1 MKRIITLLLALVMA
15 ATAVPMISVAAAE
28 DERLTLNV
36 GESLALDEISGSTA
50 IAAEANGNKYMQ
62 VQKMDYN
69 GGEGIKLTINP
80 LTVDGTTY
88 KYYYIRFKVRNTNE
102 EYDGLVPE
110 DRYLRLSTSGGTNA
124 TIGAYAYQITTNAK
138 HFTKTWQSSGFTK
151 QANVIGDGG
160 WTGGYGNPIYMAL
173 TNTANPGA
181 VTLNI
186 NAGAKVSEDY
196 SYVYA
201 NLAAYEADSERDSR
215 GRWRTDHDTAIP
227 FEIDDIEIGYFI
239 DDRTP
244 ESVYDNRVTSNFAA
258 NFTEAKGFR
267 IYTTIDFEDG
277 TLSGKDAN
285 GNIAATVSANNATS
299 TISAFSDIDGMLS
312 LAVNTENDYLRVLD
326 MTAAD
331 SGKVTF
337 DKPLDTGIYT
347 LSGDFRLLYYQNS
360 GQRLKVGNTTA
371 SFHDK
376 GIHEATI
383 TVTDTNGNNLGSFVI
398 NPWWDKDEIT
408 FALKEPADGIKL
420 TMTQNGITEANN
432 TLYENTVD
440 VMNLKLTLGESFS
453 KELPVAG
460 GLLPGLK
467 MYSTDSTRIV
477 TDDRNNTYLHIGE
490 RNYMKGNDG
499 VFLNTGV
506 KLEALTEYTIAVKAR
521 QSVGCIGTDLV
532 AINVMPLSGTTHIS
546 GYRDLND
553 LTAAVTWTRTHK
565 DMPYPSAVNYDSYH
579 GHVKHSGYGYA
590 VVPGDW
596 ETYLFSYIP
605 SEDIN
610 SFNMSIHTSYASGA
624 PVDLSRWYTGATLSN
639 GTLQSINKV
648 NPIDIDDI
656 VIYKSASATPGTE
669 IYEWD
674 FENGMPTAAS
684 SAFAQTANATANTLT
699 LESGDYYSII
709 GENGGI
715 PQMTISGFDG
725 FENGKYSISFDV
737 RIGAYD
743 GDIDKD
749 HNTAN
754 ITLKSFRESKA
765 DPTAEL
771 IEGSVTKQTISAE
784 WTTITYEFNV
794 KSTSELEKLVIGF
807 EALGEGYLADL
818 NRIDYRNFSMTQIPT
833 EISDIPYNGIL
844 MLMLRKRFNEKGDGN
859 YLSGALTEENLQY
872 WTKHDQT
879 LEVKTAGEGEEQIT
893 YLAASDIKNNYSG
906 YIYENGKTLTPGTY
920 LLRVDLRTSTPGED
934 TQLRIS
940 LGDSTKKIRFGNEWV
955 TFESVFDIEEETALW
970 LRFRGGPLAFYRQ
983 SFDIANLTLINL
995 DELERGQTVVV
1006 GGNLFP
1012 TGDFEDPTATYKW
1025 NGGANETQGW
1035 GPIQATRTTDS
1046 EGNGYIL
1053 VSDRA
1058 VNHQNLDLDTGIRV
1072 EKGRVYTINYRIRTA
1087 DHRSDSGMRVSAT
1100 AGSSWYKLKVEGE
1113 GADDYASSWYNSYA
1127 INGRWKEVSSQ
1138 YVAESDGTLKLR
1150 FSGDTSAKS
1159 IHDLEI
1165 DDIEVYLVFKGTK

>member
-1 MKRIITLLLALVMA
+1 MA
-15 ATAVPMISVAAAE
+15 ATALPMISVAAAE
-28 DERLTLNV
+28 DDLLTLEI
-36 GESLALDEISGSTA
+36 GESIALDEISGSTP
-50 IAAEANGNKYMQ
+50 IAAEANGNKFLQ

-69 GGEGIKLTINP
+69 GGDGIKLTVNP
-80 LTVDGTTY
+80 LTVDGKTY

-102 EYDGLVPE
+102 EYDGLTP
-110 DRYLRLSTSGGTNA
+110 DGRYLRLSSTSGGVNA
-124 TIGAYAYQITTNAK
+124 TLGAYANQITTNEG
-138 HFTKTWQSSGFTK
+138 HFTKTWSTSGFTK
-151 QANVIGDGG
+151 QPNVIGNGG
-160 WTGGYGNPIYMAL
+160 WTGGYGHPIYMAI
-173 TNTANPGA
+173 TNTANPG
-181 VTLNI
+181 TISMNI
-186 NAGAKVSEDY
+186 NGGAAVDNSNTPEVEY
-196 SYVYA
+196 AYVYA
-201 NLAAYEADSERDSR
+201 DLAAYNADPDKLLR
-215 GRWRTDHDTAIP
+215 GRWRTEHDTAIP

-244 ESVYDNRVTSNFAA
+244 ASVYDSRVTSNFAA

-285 GNIAATVSANNATS
+285 GNIAATVSANNSSYSNSLFA
-299 TISAFSDIDGMLS
+299 DIDGMATV
-312 LAVNTENDYLRVLD
+312 AVNTECAYDRVLD

-331 SGKVTF
+331 SGKFEF

-347 LSGDFRLLYYQNS
+347 LSGNFRLAYYQNS
-360 GQRLKVGNTTA
+360 GQRLKIGNTTFN
-371 SFHDK
+371 FHDR
-376 GIHEATI
+376 GVHDATI
-383 TVTDTNGNNLGSFVI
+383 TVTDEFGNNLGSFVI
-398 NPWWDKDEIT
+398 NPWWDDDAIT
-408 FALKEPADGIKL
+408 FALKQPSSYIKL
-420 TMTQNGITEANN
+420 TMTANGITEGDH
-432 TLYENTVD
+432 TQYENTVD
-440 VMNLKLTLGESFS
+440 IKNLKITLGESFS

-467 MYSTDSTRIV
+467 VYSTDSTRIV
-477 TDDRNNTYLHIGE
+477 TDDQNNTYLHIGE
-490 RNYMKGNDG
+490 RNYAKGNDG
-499 VFLNTGV
+499 VFLSTGV

-521 QSVGCIGTDLV
+521 QTAGCVGTDLV
-532 AINVMPLSGTTHIS
+532 AINIMPLSGTTHIK

-553 LTAAVTWTRTHK
+553 LTVDPVTWTRTHK
-565 DMPYPSAVNYDSYH
+565 DMPYPSAGNYDSYH

-596 ETYLFSYIP
+596 VTYLFSYIP
-605 SEDIN
+605 AEDID

-624 PVDLSRWYTGATLSN
+624 PVEESRWYTGATLSN

-669 IYEWD
+669 VYEWD
-674 FENGMPTAAS
+674 FESGMPASAAS
-684 SAFAQTANATANTLT
+684 AYAQTANASANKLT
-699 LESGDYYSII
+699 LETGNYYSII
-709 GENGGI
+709 GENGGV

-754 ITLKSFRESKA
+754 ITLKSLRQRKS
-765 DPTAEL
+765 DPTADL
-771 IEGSVTKQTISAE
+771 IEGSVSKQTISSE
-784 WTTITYEFNV
+784 WTTVTYEFNV

-807 EALGEGYLADL
+807 EALDEGYLADL

-844 MLMLRKRFNEKGDGN
+844 MLLIRKRFNEKGDGN
-859 YLSGALTEENLQY
+859 YASGALSEENLQY
-872 WTKHDQT
+872 WIKHDQT
-879 LEVKTAGEGEEQIT
+879 LDVKTEGEGEEQIS
-893 YLAASDIKNNYSG
+893 YLTASDIKNNYSG
-906 YIYENGKTLTPGTY
+906 FIYENGKTLTPGTY

-955 TFESVFDIEEETALW
+955 TFESVYDIKEETALW

-1012 TGDFEDPTATYKW
+1012 AGSFEDPTVTYKW
-1025 NGGANETQGW
+1025 NGGANEAYGYEA
-1035 GPIQATRTTDS
+1035 IEATRQVDS

-1053 VSDRA
+1053 VSNRA

-1100 AGSSWYKLKVEGE
+1100 AGGSWYKLKVEGE

-1138 YVAESDGTLKLR
+1138 YIAESDGTLKIR

-1159 IHDLEI
+1159 VHNLEI